1 MLQEIEG
8 NTLSVP
14 FVYSF
19 QGKSQMLGFSVGCC
33 LYMYTYFL
41 HSSNSHEQ
49 IEGHSSRPFTGNGG
63 NINLSVIHLF
73 LGFVRFLE
81 GYYIILITERRK

>member
-1 MLQEIEG
+1 M
-8 NTLSVP
+8 
-14 FVYSF
+14 
-19 QGKSQMLGFSVGCC
+19 GCY

-41 HSSNSHEQ
+41 RSSNSHEQ
-49 IEGHSSRPFTGNGG
+49 IEGHSSRLFTGNGG